1 MAEEIQFCTGR
12 GTNWFSTVWNSI
24 IEADNEAYAE
34 KTDDGEGIAVK
45 VTIFFL
51 TKSDLEPLLKTFSH
65 KRTKIIA
72 SYTWNE
78 EFVKS
83 SASKKA
89 VPFSSFLG
97 ANQNQERKKEEKRDK
112 ETHCWAHEFF
122 VWLEES
128 LA

>member
-1 MAEEIQFCTGR
+1 M
-12 GTNWFSTVWNSI
+12 
-24 IEADNEAYAE
+24 
-34 KTDDGEGIAVK
+34 K

-112 ETHCWAHEFF
+112 ATHC
-122 VWLEES
+122 
-128 LA
+128 